1 MSKFI
6 NRLNDMFS
14 HVEAEPPLFTTIY
27 EYEGSRGEVNYELTY
42 MVGLKKPLRQEFL
55 ITLSANMTRIIDIIN
70 NETPLTEDDLS
81 EIRYDIMEHSKMMVE
96 NYRINNQTT
105 KLYY

>member
-1 MSKFI
+1 
-6 NRLNDMFS
+6 
-14 HVEAEPPLFTTIY
+14 
-27 EYEGSRGEVNYELTY
+27 

-55 ITLSANMTRIIDIIN
+55 ITLSANMTRIIDFIN

-81 EIRYDIMEHSKMMVE
+81 KIRHDIMEHSKMMVE
-96 NYRINNQTT
+96 NYRINIGTT